1 MRNNDSCLS
10 LLPAHLIKQTSLKE
24 PSWMSLYK
32 GLVAYLVYLYLES
45 LGMVRRVI
53 NARSE
58 NRSSGIA
65 DLEQVLIHFM

>member
-10 LLPAHLIKQTSLKE
+10 LIYPPFLIKQTSLKE

-45 LGMVRRVI
+45 LGIVRRVI
-53 NARSE
+53 NAR
-58 NRSSGIA
+58 
-65 DLEQVLIHFM
+65 

>member
-1 MRNNDSCLS
+1 M
-10 LLPAHLIKQTSLKE
+10 SLKE

-45 LGMVRRVI
+45 LGIVRRVI

-65 DLEQVLIHFM
+65 DLEQILIYFISENDCSASALVIGSV